1 MSSDF
6 KPEVELREVAV
17 VDIPSSGS
25 EAIATKEATTNP
37 HHGAGQHH
45 HQQHG
50 QPGHGNPLCIG
61 FAAFSLCSFVF
72 GLYNSGLVTSLP
84 QVAIGVSLGFGGM
97 GQFVAGILCYFLGET
112 FPATTFLTYAG
123 FFFAF
128 GVMFCSG
135 SGFLEAATAGGSL
148 HELNQCMGLIQLAF
162 AIATFFYI
170 FGALRQP
177 KTIILLLLLVFLT
190 YLVGAI
196 GAFTGNASTTK
207 GAGWLSFL
215 VGVVGW
221 VSSSRMVK
229 NRASFEC

>member
-61 FAAFSLCSFVF
+61 
-72 GLYNSGLVTSLP
+72 LP

-221 VSSSRMVK
+221 YIMCAFLYEDK
-229 NRASFEC
+229 NTMIKLPLY